1 MIIQVKREHRQSMV
15 KKMQANKRLIRFLK
29 TPQRIW
35 LKITKNSI
43 NDHRVNVKK
52 KLKPFIIFVICFLL
66 VLFALFNIPLSNVPP
81 YVWAKSSLSTSV
93 TPKNVE
99 RGESVLFSGHLGGDD
114 VADKTIALQVT
125 DDQGDVMTS
134 FSATT
139 NSKGLFDY
147 TWDIP
152 EDCSIGKHSITA
164 TFEMLSSTENF
175 MVKLA
180 APQKYGGKY
189 VNWLTHQ
196 FCFFQGFQNDLK
208 LANYSIE

>member
-1 MIIQVKREHRQSMV
+1 MKI
-15 KKMQANKRLIRFLK
+15 NKRSLYDSQIDEKRDDK
-29 TPQRIW
+29 EKR
-35 LKITKNSI
+35 K
-43 NDHRVNVKK
+43 R
-52 KLKPFIIFVICFLL
+52 PFIIFVICFLL
-66 VLFALFNIPLSNVPP
+66 VLFALFNSPLFNISPP
-81 YVWAKSSLSTSV
+81 YSWAKTSLSTSV
-93 TPKNVE
+93 TPKNLE

-114 VADKTIALQVT
+114 VSGKTIALQVT

-180 APQKYGGKY
+180 APQEYGGK
-189 VNWLTHQ
+189 
-196 FCFFQGFQNDLK
+196 
-208 LANYSIE
+208 